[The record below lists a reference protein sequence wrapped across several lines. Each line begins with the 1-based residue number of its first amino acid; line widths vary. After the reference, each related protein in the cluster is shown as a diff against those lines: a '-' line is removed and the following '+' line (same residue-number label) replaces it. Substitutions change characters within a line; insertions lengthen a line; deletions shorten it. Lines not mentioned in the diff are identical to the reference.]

1 MPASDRNRRRTNGKR
16 DRRRTEQA
24 IGLDPVVVDV
34 TSQPQPTALELIHF
48 EQTCE
53 LLRHHS
59 TLRLRQLTVFVA
71 VNGGLLLVL
80 FRFGGN
86 LSGWQLA
93 AAAAIGLMAALA
105 FAILEVR
112 LNFYLD
118 HYRRVALSYEERFGL
133 THNLFPPELRGRL
146 FRGRLAVLLF
156 IVSAV
161 CAWFVALTLV
171 SAV

>member
-1 MPASDRNRRRTNGKR
+1 MTVSDRNRRRTNGNR
-16 DRRRTEQA
+16 DRRKAEQA
-24 IGLDPVVVDV
+24 MEFDPVVVNV
-34 TSQPQPTALELIHF
+34 ASRPQPTALELIHL

-59 TLRLRQLTVFVA
+59 ALRLRQLTVFVA

-80 FRFGGN
+80 FRFGGSF
-86 LSGWQLA
+86 SGWQLA

-105 FAILEVR
+105 FAMLEVR

-133 THNLFPPELRGRL
+133 THHLFAPELRGVF
-146 FRGRLAVLLF
+146 FRGRFAVLLF
-156 IVSAV
+156 IASAV

-171 SAV
+171 SSV